1 EERSTTGCNTS
12 DENAGASQNKPFGL
26 VCSCQLMVAGKQQKF
41 HPYTIFYLINQNNI
55 NKQGDA

>member
-1 EERSTTGCNTS
+1 V
-12 DENAGASQNKPFGL
+12 KI
-26 VCSCQLMVAGKQQKF
+26 AGKQQKF